1 MVAAAAR
8 LDDGARPAC
17 VMGVDCGARETA
29 SRMGCYDARVGC
41 VRACVCVCVSVPV
54 SVLRCPS
61 RPRSERMRTC
71 ANRCPPGVGGVGR
84 SFPTRTG
91 GGPHHHAHRVCVQ
104 RESGRCESVSVAFSV
119 FARGLEKTE
128 ERPPR
133 SPRHMRMHPP
143 FQPLSRPRLAFVHS
157 PIVSPHTPR
166 PSCLATFFTPI
177 NASKIALWPP

>member
-61 RPRSERMRTC
+61 RPRSERMRTTC
-71 ANRCPPGVGGVGR
+71 ANRCPPGAGGVGR

-119 FARGLEKTE
+119 FARGLEKTV
-128 ERPPR
+128 RLKSGPRAPPGTCGCILPSSPSAALGSPSFIHR
-133 SPRHMRMHPP
+133 SSHPTH
-143 FQPLSRPRLAFVHS
+143 LARLA
-157 PIVSPHTPR
+157 
-166 PSCLATFFTPI
+166 
-177 NASKIALWPP
+177 